1 MRTVGPRPQSWSSLA
16 ANVYS
21 HLDNERSEA
30 AKAAQ
35 AKHEKWQEDLMRP
48 WGLVRSTRAAQPAD
62 WWSRQ
67 GAKK

>member
-30 AKAAQ
+30 ASRGHKREGGIRNA
-35 AKHEKWQEDLMRP
+35 RRT
-48 WGLVRSTRAAQPAD
+48 GRRRSRVRTEAELG
-62 WWSRQ
+62 
-67 GAKK
+67 GA